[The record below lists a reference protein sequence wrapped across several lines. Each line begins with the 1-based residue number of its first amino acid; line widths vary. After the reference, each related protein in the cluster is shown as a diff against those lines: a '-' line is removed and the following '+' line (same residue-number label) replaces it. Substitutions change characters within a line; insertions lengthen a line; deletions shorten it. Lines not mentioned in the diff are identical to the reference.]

1 MKKFFGIFN
10 KKFFILLAVFISV
23 ITISVG
29 YSALESRLNIAGD
42 VSVRV
47 GADIRI
53 TDLKVGR
60 LSDGAYETYNC
71 TYSKDTTNTYVSLPD
86 ASSVAVY
93 NGEVTNYSS
102 KRYYLKEIIV
112 ENYTNQDIAY
122 VVEKLTP
129 GKIIEPNTTFDFDIK
144 FLYVDKIPNNF
155 STTLVLKYVFEE
167 YVEIS
172 TDMLLKDKI
181 LYDNGG
187 ITSIEAKGKPDFTAI
202 ATTNDGM
209 YADEDEDGTTYYFR
223 GAVTNNYVLFAGFY
237 WRIVR
242 INGNGSI
249 RLIYQ
254 GTTADSSGTDATIG
268 SAIYKTVE
276 LFNKDQSAPSHTIY
290 NNSSAVRGGLLG
302 NSGVSAWYKNN
313 LINYDSSLD
322 YDAGFC
328 NDVAN
333 SSGTNQVS
341 TSGSSAVTYGGKYRL
356 ETSHTPSFK
365 CAASGYYYTYK
376 SASGGNK
383 DLSYPIG
390 NITLDEVYAAGG
402 YNVNN
407 TSYYL
412 YNGAAYWTITPYNYT
427 YGLFGLG
434 KAAYVSIIDANGK
447 ITSDKVQ
454 NTNNIRPVINLKASV
469 IYNDG
474 DGSSSSP
481 YTIGG
486 KTVADP
492 TPYYSST
499 LTSAVKGMHDAGD
512 DYIILH
518 DSSIS
523 TSAKDG
529 SYRYSGADPNNY
541 VCFGSDDSTCPKDN
555 LYRIIGV
562 IDDKVKLVSADYAS
576 VEMLGTDGGYIGEYG
591 KTSSTYDYDA
601 TGVHTYAYNNSN
613 GSSSLNGWND
623 SPLANTNLNGNFL
636 NTLSDSWKNK
646 IVTTTWYVGDIN
658 YFTAIL
664 TPPASVYN
672 EEIKPSVT
680 TYDGKVGLLYAH
692 EYGFAANESS
702 WGAYMNSYGNTNIRS
717 NNWLYLGLTEWMI
730 SHGNGGSGNNAA
742 TFLSDGGIGYE
753 KVYNGLPI
761 RITFSIDSSV
771 VLNSGTGTKT
781 DPFRVS

>member
-1 MKKFFGIFN
+1 MKKIFN
-10 KKFFILLAVFISV
+10 KKFFIVLAIFVSI
-23 ITISVG
+23 ITVSVG

-53 TDLKVGR
+53 TDFKVGR
-60 LSDGAYETYNC
+60 LSNGAYETYSS
-71 TYSKDTTNTYVSLPD
+71 TYSKDTTNVYASLPD

-93 NGEVTNYSS
+93 DGEVTNFSS

-129 GKIIEPNTTFDFDIK
+129 GKIIEPNTTVNFDIK
-144 FLYVDKIPNNF
+144 LLYVDRIPNED

-167 YVEIS
+167 YIEQS
-172 TDMLLKDKI
+172 EDMLLKDKI

-187 ITSIEAKGKPDFTAI
+187 ATSIGAKGKPDFTASS
-202 ATTNDGM
+202 TTNEGM
-209 YADEDEDGTTYYFR
+209 YADEDVDGTTYYFR
-223 GAVTNNYVLFAGFY
+223 GNVDNNYVLFAGFY

-254 GTTADSSGTDATIG
+254 GTTADASGTNATIG
-268 SAIYKTVE
+268 SATYKSVE
-276 LFNKDQSAPSHTIY
+276 VFGKDKSAPSHTVY
-290 NNSSAVRGGLLG
+290 NTSSNVRGGILG
-302 NSGVSAWYKNN
+302 SSGVAAWYKNN
-313 LINYDSSLD
+313 LVNYDNSID

-341 TSGSSAVTYGGKYRL
+341 SSGSTSVTYGGKYRL

-365 CAASGYYYTYK
+365 CAADGYYYTYK

-402 YNVNN
+402 YNTNN
-407 TSYYL
+407 TNYYL
-412 YNGAAYWTITPYNYT
+412 YNGAAYWTITPYNYS
-427 YGLFGLG
+427 YVLFGAS
-434 KAAYVSIIDANGK
+434 KAAYVSIVDANGK
-447 ITSDKVQ
+447 ISSDKVQ
-454 NTNNIRPVINLKASV
+454 NTNNIRPVINLKANV

-474 DGSSSSP
+474 DGSSTSP

-486 KTVADP
+486 KKVADP
-492 TPYYSST
+492 APYYGNT
-499 LTSAVKGMHDAGD
+499 LVSAVKGMHDAGD
-512 DYIILH
+512 DYIVLH
-518 DSSIS
+518 DDSIS

-541 VCFGSDDSTCPKDN
+541 VCFGSDETTCPKDN

-576 VEMLGTDGGYIGEYG
+576 TDMLGTNGGYIGEYG
-591 KTSSTYDYDA
+591 KTSSTYDYD
-601 TGVHTYAYNNSN
+601 TSGIHIYAYNNNN
-613 GSSSLNGWND
+613 GSSSQNSWND
-623 SPLANTNLNGNFL
+623 SLLANTNLNGNFL
-636 NTLSDSWKNK
+636 NTLSDTWRNK
-646 IVTTTWYVGDIN
+646 IVTTKWYVGDIN

-664 TPPASVYN
+664 TPPASVYG
-672 EEIKPSVT
+672 EEIKPSVL

-692 EYGFAANESS
+692 EYGFAANQSA
-702 WGAYMNSYGNTNIRS
+702 WGTYMNSYGNSNIRS

-730 SHGNGGSGNNAA
+730 SHGNGGEGNNAA
-742 TFLSDGGIGYE
+742 TFLADGGIGYE